1 MFEIEF
7 SEREKNSASFTEASM
22 VFKLMKLH
30 YTPFL
35 FYEAP
40 VCVIQTE
47 QKIERN
53 DPFLKLLIKVFTD
66 YSDMQKDS

>member
-1 MFEIEF
+1 
-7 SEREKNSASFTEASM
+7 M

-30 YTPFL
+30 NMPFL

-47 QKIERN
+47 QEIERN

-66 YSDMQKDS
+66 YLDMQKYS

>member
-1 MFEIEF
+1 
-7 SEREKNSASFTEASM
+7 M

-30 YTPFL
+30 NMPFL

-47 QKIERN
+47 QEIERN
-53 DPFLKLLIKVFTD
+53 DPFLKLLIKIIQICKKTPNDDGFAAL
-66 YSDMQKDS
+66 